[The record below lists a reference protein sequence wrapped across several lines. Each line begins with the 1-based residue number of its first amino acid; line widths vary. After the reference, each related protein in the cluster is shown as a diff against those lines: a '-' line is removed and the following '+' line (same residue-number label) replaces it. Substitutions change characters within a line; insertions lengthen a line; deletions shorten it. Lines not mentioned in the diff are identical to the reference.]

1 VKVVD
6 MPDYQYTGRDSSGS
20 QVTGKLVAA
29 NQAAAMSQLQVQ
41 KIIITGLSESAIE
54 KKSIDISFTAK
65 RKITLDDQV
74 LLTRQLYAL
83 TKAGIPI
90 IRALNGLS
98 ESSDNARLSEVLNA
112 IADSL
117 VSGSELATAFRQFP
131 KIFSPIFVS
140 MIHVGENT
148 GRLDL
153 AFQKLTAHLEL
164 ERETK
169 KRIKSATRYPLFVV
183 SAITLAMTVINV
195 MVIPNF
201 ASVFAKMGADPPV
214 ATQILMATSSFTINY
229 WWLILLVTFGG
240 GFAWLR
246 FIKTPDGLLWWD
258 GKKLRLPLFGS
269 LFKRIALSR
278 FSRSFAMMLASGVPI
293 LKALS
298 IVSESVGN
306 KSIGVAIE
314 DMYHGV
320 ERGERLTSTAAATGL
335 FTPLVLQMMSVG
347 EETGS
352 VDTLLDD
359 VADFYEEE
367 IDYELKQLA
376 DSIEP
381 ILLVFL
387 GVLILILALGVFLPI
402 WDLSGAMGVK

>member
-1 VKVVD
+1 
-6 MPDYQYTGRDSSGS
+6 MPTFEYVGRSSDGQ
-20 QVTGKLVAA
+20 QVNGQVEAA
-29 NQAAAMSQLQVQ
+29 NHSAAMSELQLK
-41 KIIITGLSESAIE
+41 KIVLTSLAEKTLESKGIE
-54 KKSIDISFTAK
+54 FSFAFKK
-65 RKITLDDQV
+65 KITLDDQV

-90 IRALNGLS
+90 IRALNGLA
-98 ESSDNARLSEVLNA
+98 ESSDNVRLAEVLNT
-112 IADSL
+112 IADYL

-153 AFQKLTAHLEL
+153 ALKKLTAHLEL

-169 KRIKSATRYPLFVV
+169 KRIKSAVRYPLFVI
-183 SAITLAMTVINV
+183 SAMVLAMVVINI

-201 ASVFAKMGADPPV
+201 ASVFAKLGSDLPL
-214 ATQILMATSSFTINY
+214 ATRILITTSDFTINY
-229 WWLILLVTFGG
+229 WWMILLFIFGSSY
-240 GFAWLR
+240 AWYHYINTEEGR
-246 FIKTPDGLLWWD
+246 LWWD
-258 GKKLRLPLFGS
+258 GKIIKLPLFGS

-278 FSRSFAMMLASGVPI
+278 FSRSFSMMLSSGVPI
-293 LKALS
+293 LRALS

-306 KSIGVAIE
+306 KAIGAAIN
-314 DMYHGV
+314 DMYRGV
-320 ERGERLTSTAAATGL
+320 ERGERLTSTASVTGL

-352 VDTLLDD
+352 IDTLLND

-387 GVLILILALGVFLPI
+387 GGLVLVLALGVFLPI
-402 WDLSGAMGVK
+402 WDLSGAMGGR

>member
-1 VKVVD
+1 
-6 MPDYQYTGRDSSGS
+6 MPDFKYTGRDNEGQKISGQLEAS
-20 QVTGKLVAA
+20 T
-29 NQAAAMSQLQVQ
+29 QAIAMNQLQLK
-41 KIIITGLSESAIE
+41 KIIITSLVEETLES
-54 KKSIDISFTAK
+54 KSVNFSFSLK

-90 IRALNGLS
+90 IRALNGLA
-98 ESSDNARLSEVLNA
+98 ESSDNAPLSEVLNS
-112 IADSL
+112 IATSL

-131 KIFSPIFVS
+131 KIFSPIFIS

-169 KRIKSATRYPLFVV
+169 KRIKSATRYPLFVMT
-183 SAITLAMTVINV
+183 AILFAMTIINV
-195 MVIPNF
+195 MVIPSF
-201 ASVFAKMGADPPV
+201 ASVFAKLGADLPI
-214 ATQILMATSSFTINY
+214 ATQILMASSKFTINY
-229 WWLILLVTFGG
+229 WWLILMVTTGG
-240 GFAWLR
+240 VYAWLN
-246 FIKTPDGLLWWD
+246 FTKTPGGLLWWD
-258 GKKLRLPLFGS
+258 TKKLRLPLFGS

-278 FSRSFAMMLASGVPI
+278 FARSFSMMLSSGVPI
-293 LKALS
+293 LRALS
-298 IVSESVGN
+298 IVAESVGN

-314 DMYHGV
+314 DMSRGV
-320 ERGERLTSTAAATGL
+320 ERGERLTSTASATGL

-352 VDTLLDD
+352 IDTLLDD

-387 GVLILILALGVFLPI
+387 GGLVLVLALGVFLPI
-402 WDLSGAMGVK
+402 WDLSGAMGAK

>member
-1 VKVVD
+1 
-6 MPDYQYTGRDSSGS
+6 MPDFKYTGRDNEGQKISGQLEAS
-20 QVTGKLVAA
+20 T
-29 NQAAAMSQLQVQ
+29 QAIAMNQLQLR
-41 KIIITGLSESAIE
+41 KIIITSLVEETAES
-54 KKSIDISFTAK
+54 KGVNVSFTRK

-90 IRALNGLS
+90 IRALNGLA
-98 ESSDNARLSEVLNA
+98 ESSDHTPLSEVLNS
-112 IADSL
+112 IATSL

-131 KIFSPIFVS
+131 KIFSPIFIS

-169 KRIKSATRYPLFVV
+169 KRIKSATRYPSFVMTAILF
-183 SAITLAMTVINV
+183 AMIIINV

-201 ASVFAKMGADPPV
+201 ASVFAKLGADLPI
-214 ATQILMATSSFTINY
+214 ATQILIASSEFTINY
-229 WWLILLVTFGG
+229 WWLILMVTIVGIY
-240 GFAWLR
+240 AWLH
-246 FIKTPDGLLWWD
+246 FIKTPEGLLWWD
-258 GKKLRLPLFGS
+258 TTKLRLPLFGS

-278 FSRSFAMMLASGVPI
+278 FSRSFSMMLSAGVPI

-298 IVSESVGN
+298 IVAESVGN

-314 DMYHGV
+314 DMYRGV
-320 ERGERLTSTAAATGL
+320 ERGERLTSTASATGL

-352 VDTLLDD
+352 IDTLLDD

-381 ILLVFL
+381 ILLAFL
-387 GVLILILALGVFLPI
+387 GGLVLILALGVFLPI
-402 WDLSGAMGVK
+402 WDLSGAMGAK

>member
-1 VKVVD
+1 MLD
-6 MPDYQYTGRDSSGS
+6 FQYSGRDTQGTLVEGNLQATS
-20 QVTGKLVAA
+20 QEAAIGQLQSKKITIVRLVAEE
-29 NQAAAMSQLQVQ
+29 QR
-41 KIIITGLSESAIE
+41 IE
-54 KKSIDISFTAK
+54 KKPIHIGFK
-65 RKITLDDQV
+65 KKITLDDQV

-90 IRALNGLS
+90 IRALTGLADSTDNNHLS
-98 ESSDNARLSEVLNA
+98 EILNA
-112 IADSL
+112 ISESL

-131 KIFSPIFVS
+131 KIFSPIFIS

-148 GRLDL
+148 GRLDIAL
-153 AFQKLTAHLEL
+153 QKLTEHLEL

-169 KRIKSATRYPLFVV
+169 KRIKSATRYPLFVI
-183 SAITLAMTVINV
+183 SAMVLAMGIINI

-201 ASVFAKMGADPPV
+201 ASVFAKLGADLPL
-214 ATQILMATSSFTINY
+214 ATRILMTTSDFTINY
-229 WWLILLVTFGG
+229 WWLILFIVFGG
-240 GFAWLR
+240 FFSLR
-246 FIKTPDGLLWWD
+246 YYINTVEGRLWWD
-258 GKKLRLPLFGS
+258 GKILRLPLFGS

-278 FSRSFAMMLASGVPI
+278 FSRSFAMMLSSGVPI

-306 KSIGVAIE
+306 KAIGVGIN
-314 DMYHGV
+314 DMYRGI
-320 ERGERLTSTAAATGL
+320 ERGERLTSTASATGM

-352 VDTLLDD
+352 VDTLLND

-387 GVLILILALGVFLPI
+387 GGLVLVLALGVFLPI
-402 WDLSGAMGVK
+402 WDLSGAMGGR

>member
-1 VKVVD
+1 
-6 MPDYQYTGRDSSGS
+6 MPNFEYIGRDSAGQ
-20 QVTGKLVAA
+20 QVNGQLEAT
-29 NQAAAMSQLQVQ
+29 NQAAAMSQLQL
-41 KIIITGLSESAIE
+41 KRITLTSLAE
-54 KKSIDISFTAK
+54 KKLEPKSIGFSFTRK

-90 IRALNGLS
+90 IRALNGLA
-98 ESSDNARLSEVLNA
+98 ESSDNVRLSAVLNS
-112 IADSL
+112 IATSL
-117 VSGSELATAFRQFP
+117 ISGSELATAFRQFP
-131 KIFSPIFVS
+131 KIFSPIFIS

-169 KRIKSATRYPLFVV
+169 KRIKSATRYPIFVML
-183 SAITLAMTVINV
+183 AITMAMTVINV
-195 MVIPNF
+195 MVIPSF
-201 ASVFAKMGADPPV
+201 ASVFAKLGADLPI
-214 ATQILMATSSFTINY
+214 ATRILMASSEFTINY
-229 WWLILLVTFGG
+229 WWLILLVLGG
-240 GFAWLR
+240 GAFAWIR
-246 FIKTPDGLLWWD
+246 FVKTPEGLLWWD
-258 GKKLRLPLFGS
+258 TQKLRLPLFGS

-278 FSRSFAMMLASGVPI
+278 FSRSFAMMLTSGVPI

-298 IVSESVGN
+298 IVAESVGN
-306 KSIGVAIE
+306 RSIGLAIE
-314 DMYHGV
+314 EMYRGV

-335 FTPLVLQMMSVG
+335 FTPLVLQMMAVG

-352 VDTLLDD
+352 VDTLLND

-387 GVLILILALGVFLPI
+387 GILVLVLALGVFLPI

>member
-1 VKVVD
+1 MSDFK
-6 MPDYQYTGRDSSGS
+6 YTGRDSAGQQVSG
-20 QVTGKLVAA
+20 QLEAA
-29 NQAAAMSQLQVQ
+29 SRGAAMSQLQQQ
-41 KIIITGLSESAIE
+41 KIILTSLAEETLEA
-54 KKSIDISFTAK
+54 KSIEFSFTPK
-65 RKITLDDQV
+65 KKITLDDQV

-83 TKAGIPI
+83 AKAGIPI
-90 IRALNGLS
+90 IRALNGLA
-98 ESSDNARLSEVLNA
+98 ESSDNERLSEVLNA
-112 IADSL
+112 VALSL

-131 KIFSPIFVS
+131 KIFSPIFIS

-148 GRLDL
+148 GHLDL

-183 SAITLAMTVINV
+183 SAIMLAMTVINV
-195 MVIPNF
+195 MVIPSF
-201 ASVFAKMGADPPV
+201 ASVFAKLGADLPI
-214 ATQILMATSSFTINY
+214 ATKILMFTSEMTINY
-229 WWLILLVTFGG
+229 WWLILLVTIGG
-240 GFAWLR
+240 GYAWLR
-246 FIKTPDGLLWWD
+246 FIKTPVGLLWWD
-258 GKKLRLPLFGS
+258 TKKLRLPLFGS

-278 FSRSFAMMLASGVPI
+278 FARSFSMMLSSGVPI

-298 IVSESVGN
+298 IVAESVGN

-314 DMYHGV
+314 DMSRGV

-335 FTPLVLQMMSVG
+335 FTPLVLQMLSVG

-387 GVLILILALGVFLPI
+387 GGLVLVLALGVFLPI
-402 WDLSGAMGVK
+402 WDLGGAMSGK

>member
-1 VKVVD
+1 
-6 MPDYQYTGRDSSGS
+6 MPDFKYVGRDSAG
-20 QVTGKLVAA
+20 QQITGELEAVS
-29 NQAAAMSQLQVQ
+29 QAAAMSQLQLK
-41 KIIITGLSESAIE
+41 KIIITSLAEQVLESKGI
-54 KKSIDISFTAK
+54 KFSFRPK

-90 IRALNGLS
+90 IRALNGLA
-98 ESSDNARLSEVLNA
+98 ESSENRRLAEVLNA
-112 IADSL
+112 IATSL
-117 VSGSELATAFRQFP
+117 ISGSELATAFRQFP
-131 KIFSPIFVS
+131 KIFSPIFIS

-153 AFQKLTAHLEL
+153 AFKKLTAHLEL

-169 KRIKSATRYPLFVV
+169 KRIKSATRYPIFVV
-183 SAITLAMTVINV
+183 SAILLAMTVINV
-195 MVIPNF
+195 MVIPSF
-201 ASVFAKMGADPPV
+201 SSVFEKLGADLPI
-214 ATQILMATSSFTINY
+214 ATRMLIASSEFTINY
-229 WWLILLVTFGG
+229 WWLILLVVVGG
-240 GFAWLR
+240 TFAWLK
-246 FIKTPDGLLWWD
+246 FVKTPEGHLWWD
-258 GKKLRLPLFGS
+258 TKKLRLPLFGS

-306 KSIGVAIE
+306 KSIGVAVE
-314 DMYHGV
+314 DMSRGI

-387 GVLILILALGVFLPI
+387 GCLVLVLALGVFLPI
-402 WDLSGAMGVK
+402 WDLSGAMGGK

>member
-1 VKVVD
+1 
-6 MPDYQYTGRDSSGS
+6 MPDFEYTGRDSAGQQISGQLEAS
-20 QVTGKLVAA
+20 S
-29 NQAAAMSQLQVQ
+29 QAAAMSQLQLK
-41 KIIITGLSESAIE
+41 KIILTSLAEKTLESKGVE
-54 KKSIDISFTAK
+54 FSFTIK
-65 RKITLDDQV
+65 RKIALDDQV

-90 IRALNGLS
+90 IRALNGLA

-112 IADSL
+112 IATSL
-117 VSGSELATAFRQFP
+117 ISGTELATAFRQFP
-131 KIFSPIFVS
+131 KIFSPIFIS

-169 KRIKSATRYPLFVV
+169 KRIKSATRYPIFVIL
-183 SAITLAMTVINV
+183 AITMAMTVINV
-195 MVIPNF
+195 MVIPSF
-201 ASVFAKMGADPPV
+201 ASVFAKLGADLPI
-214 ATQILMATSSFTINY
+214 ATRILMASSEFTINY
-229 WWLILLVTFGG
+229 WWLILLVLGG
-240 GFAWLR
+240 GSFAWVR
-246 FIKTPDGLLWWD
+246 FVKTPEGLLWWD
-258 GKKLRLPLFGS
+258 TKKLRLPLFGS

-278 FSRSFAMMLASGVPI
+278 FSRSFAMMLTSGVPI

-298 IVSESVGN
+298 IVAESVGN
-306 KSIGVAIE
+306 RSIGLAIE
-314 DMYHGV
+314 EMYRGV

-335 FTPLVLQMMSVG
+335 FTPLVLQMMAVG

-352 VDTLLDD
+352 VDTLLND

-387 GVLILILALGVFLPI
+387 GILVLVLALGVFLPI

>member
-1 VKVVD
+1 MEAS
-6 MPDYQYTGRDSSGS
+6 MPDFEYTGRDSAGQQISGQLEAS
-20 QVTGKLVAA
+20 S
-29 NQAAAMSQLQVQ
+29 QAAAMSQLQLK
-41 KIIITGLSESAIE
+41 KIILTSLAEKTLESKGVE
-54 KKSIDISFTAK
+54 FSFTIK
-65 RKITLDDQV
+65 RKIALDDQV

-90 IRALNGLS
+90 IRALNGLA

-112 IADSL
+112 IATSL
-117 VSGSELATAFRQFP
+117 ISGTELATAFRQFP
-131 KIFSPIFVS
+131 KIFSPIFIS

-169 KRIKSATRYPLFVV
+169 KRIKSATRYPIFVIL
-183 SAITLAMTVINV
+183 AITMAMTVINV
-195 MVIPNF
+195 MVIPSF
-201 ASVFAKMGADPPV
+201 ASVFAKLGADLPI
-214 ATQILMATSSFTINY
+214 ATRILMASSEFTINY
-229 WWLILLVTFGG
+229 WWLILLVLGG
-240 GFAWLR
+240 GSFAWVR
-246 FIKTPDGLLWWD
+246 FVKTPEGLLWWD
-258 GKKLRLPLFGS
+258 TKKLRLPLFGS

-278 FSRSFAMMLASGVPI
+278 FSRSFAMMLTSGVPI

-298 IVSESVGN
+298 IVAESVGN
-306 KSIGVAIE
+306 RSIGLAIE
-314 DMYHGV
+314 EMYRGV

-335 FTPLVLQMMSVG
+335 FTPLVLQMMAVG

-352 VDTLLDD
+352 VDTLLND

-387 GVLILILALGVFLPI
+387 GILVLVLALGVFLPI
-402 WDLSGAMGVK
+402 WDLSGAMGGK

>member
-1 VKVVD
+1 
-6 MPDYQYTGRDSSGS
+6 MPDFKYVGRDSTGQQISGELEAVS
-20 QVTGKLVAA
+20 
-29 NQAAAMSQLQVQ
+29 QAAAMSQLQLK
-41 KIIITGLSESAIE
+41 KIIITSLAEQVLESKGIE
-54 KKSIDISFTAK
+54 FSFRPK

-90 IRALNGLS
+90 IRALNGLA
-98 ESSDNARLSEVLNA
+98 ESSENRRLAEVLNA
-112 IADSL
+112 IATSL
-117 VSGSELATAFRQFP
+117 ISGSELATAFRQFP
-131 KIFSPIFVS
+131 KIFSPIFIS

-153 AFQKLTAHLEL
+153 AFKKLTAHLEL

-169 KRIKSATRYPLFVV
+169 KRIKSATRYPIFVV
-183 SAITLAMTVINV
+183 SAILLAMTVINV
-195 MVIPNF
+195 MVIPSF
-201 ASVFAKMGADPPV
+201 SSVFAKLGADLPI
-214 ATQILMATSSFTINY
+214 ATRMLIASSEFTINY
-229 WWLILLVTFGG
+229 WWLILLVVVGG
-240 GFAWLR
+240 TFAWLK
-246 FIKTPDGLLWWD
+246 FVKTPEGHLWWD
-258 GKKLRLPLFGS
+258 TKKLRLPLFGS

-278 FSRSFAMMLASGVPI
+278 FSRSFSMMLASGVPI

-306 KSIGVAIE
+306 KSIGVAVE
-314 DMYHGV
+314 DMSRGI

-387 GVLILILALGVFLPI
+387 GCLVLVLALGVFLPI
-402 WDLSGAMGVK
+402 WDLSGAMGGK

>member
-1 VKVVD
+1 
-6 MPDYQYTGRDSSGS
+6 MPDFKYTGRDSAGQLVSG
-20 QVTGKLVAA
+20 QLEAA
-29 NQAAAMSQLQVQ
+29 NQAAAMSQLQLK
-41 KIIITGLSESAIE
+41 KIILTSLAEAASET
-54 KKSIDISFTAK
+54 KSIEFSFALK
-65 RKITLDDQV
+65 KKITLDDQV

-90 IRALNGLS
+90 IRALNGLA
-98 ESSDNARLSEVLNA
+98 ESSDNSRLAEVLNA
-112 IADSL
+112 IANSL
-117 VSGSELATAFRQFP
+117 ISGSELATAFRQFP

-169 KRIKSATRYPLFVV
+169 KRIKSATRYPLFVIL
-183 SAITLAMTVINV
+183 AISMAMTVINV
-195 MVIPNF
+195 MVIPSF
-201 ASVFAKMGADPPV
+201 SSVFAKLGADLPI
-214 ATQILMATSSFTINY
+214 ATRMLIASSEFTINY
-229 WWLILLVTFGG
+229 WWLILLVLVGG
-240 GFAWLR
+240 TLAWLK
-246 FIKTPDGLLWWD
+246 FVKTPKGLLWWD
-258 GKKLRLPLFGS
+258 SKKLRLPLFGS

-278 FSRSFAMMLASGVPI
+278 FARTFSMMLSSGVPI
-293 LKALS
+293 LKGLS
-298 IVSESVGN
+298 IVAESVGN
-306 KSIGVAIE
+306 KSIGLAIE
-314 DMYHGV
+314 DMYRGV

-387 GVLILILALGVFLPI
+387 GILVLVLALGVFLPI
-402 WDLSGAMGVK
+402 WDLSGAMGGK

>member
-1 VKVVD
+1 
-6 MPDYQYTGRDSSGS
+6 
-20 QVTGKLVAA
+20 LA
-29 NQAAAMSQLQVQ
+29 
-41 KIIITGLSESAIE
+41 
-54 KKSIDISFTAK
+54 
-65 RKITLDDQV
+65 
-74 LLTRQLYAL
+74 
-83 TKAGIPI
+83 
-90 IRALNGLS
+90 
-98 ESSDNARLSEVLNA
+98 EVLNA

-140 MIHVGENT
+140 MIHVGGNT

-169 KRIKSATRYPLFVV
+169 KRIKSATRYPMFVMTAMFL
-183 SAITLAMTVINV
+183 AITVINIL
-195 MVIPNF
+195 VIPSF
-201 ASVFAKMGADPPV
+201 SSVFEKLGADLPITTRILV
-214 ATQILMATSSFTINY
+214 ASSEFTINY
-229 WWLILLVTFGG
+229 WWLMLIVVIVVVFS
-240 GFAWLR
+240 WR
-246 FIKTPDGLLWWD
+246 HYVKTPEGLLWWD
-258 GKKLRLPLFGS
+258 TKKLNMPLFGS

-278 FSRSFAMMLASGVPI
+278 FSRSFAMMLSTGVPI
-293 LKALS
+293 LKGLS
-298 IVSESVGN
+298 IVAESVGN
-306 KSIGVAIE
+306 KSIGAAIE
-314 DMYHGV
+314 DMYRGV

-352 VDTLLDD
+352 IDTLLDD

-387 GVLILILALGVFLPI
+387 GVLVLILALGVFLPI
-402 WDLSGAMGVK
+402 WELSGAMGVK

>member
-1 VKVVD
+1 
-6 MPDYQYTGRDSSGS
+6 MPDFKYTGRDNEGQKISGQLEAS
-20 QVTGKLVAA
+20 TQVI
-29 NQAAAMSQLQVQ
+29 AMNQLQLR
-41 KIIITGLSESAIE
+41 KIIITSLVEETLESKGINF
-54 KKSIDISFTAK
+54 SFTL
-65 RKITLDDQV
+65 KIKILLDDQV

-90 IRALNGLS
+90 IRALNGLA
-98 ESSDNARLSEVLNA
+98 ESSDNPRLSEVLNS
-112 IADSL
+112 IATSL
-117 VSGSELATAFRQFP
+117 VSGSELSIAFRQFP
-131 KIFSPIFVS
+131 KIFSPIFIS

-169 KRIKSATRYPLFVV
+169 KRIKSATRYPLFVTT
-183 SAITLAMTVINV
+183 AILFAMTIINV
-195 MVIPNF
+195 MVIPSF
-201 ASVFAKMGADPPV
+201 ASVFAKLGADLPI
-214 ATQILMATSSFTINY
+214 ATQILIASSEFTLNY
-229 WWLILLVTFGG
+229 WWLILMVTIGG
-240 GFAWLR
+240 IYVWLR
-246 FIKTPDGLLWWD
+246 FIKTPEGLLWWD
-258 GKKLRLPLFGS
+258 TQKLRLPLFGS
-269 LFKRIALSR
+269 LFKRIALAR
-278 FSRSFAMMLASGVPI
+278 FSRSFSMMLTSGVPI

-298 IVSESVGN
+298 IIVESVGN

-314 DMYHGV
+314 EMYRGV
-320 ERGERLTSTAAATGL
+320 ERGERLTSTASATGL

-352 VDTLLDD
+352 IDTLLDN

-376 DSIEP
+376 DSMEP

-387 GVLILILALGVFLPI
+387 GGVVLVLALGVFLPI
-402 WDLSGAMGVK
+402 WDLSGAMGAK

>member
-1 VKVVD
+1 
-6 MPDYQYTGRDSSGS
+6 MPEFQYSGRDINGLSVNG
-20 QVTGKLVAA
+20 TLTAA
-29 NQAAAMSQLQVQ
+29 NQAAAMNQLKTQE
-41 KIIITGLSESAIE
+41 IIVTRFSEAE
-54 KKSIDISFTAK
+54 VEVKSNEINFSRPK
-65 RKITLDDQV
+65 KITLDDQV

-90 IRALNGLS
+90 IRALNGLA
-98 ESSDNARLSEVLNA
+98 ESTDNSRLAEVLNA

-117 VSGSELATAFRQFP
+117 ISGSELATAFRQFP
-131 KIFSPIFVS
+131 KIFSSIFVS

-183 SAITLAMTVINV
+183 SAIVMAMTVINV
-195 MVIPNF
+195 FVIPNF
-201 ASVFAKMGADPPV
+201 ASVFAKMGADLPV
-214 ATQILMATSSFTINY
+214 ATQILMASSEFTINY
-229 WWLILLVTFGG
+229 WWLILLVIGG
-240 GFAWLR
+240 SVIGWVR
-246 FIKTPDGLLWWD
+246 FVKTPEGLLWWD
-258 GKKLRLPLFGS
+258 TKKLKLPLLGS

-278 FSRSFAMMLASGVPI
+278 FARSFAMMLSSGVPI
-293 LKALS
+293 LKGLS
-298 IVSESVGN
+298 IVAESVGN

-314 DMYHGV
+314 DMYRGV

-352 VDTLLDD
+352 VDSLLDD

-387 GVLILILALGVFLPI
+387 GVLILVLALGVFLPI

>member
-1 VKVVD
+1 
-6 MPDYQYTGRDSSGS
+6 MPDFQYSGRNESG
-20 QVTGKLVAA
+20 QLVDGKLTAA
-29 NQAAAMSQLQVQ
+29 NQAAAMSQLQGQ
-41 KIIITGLSESAIE
+41 KIVITRFSEAE
-54 KKSIDISFTAK
+54 EEVKSIEFNFSRPK
-65 RKITLDDQV
+65 KITLDDQV
-74 LLTRQLYAL
+74 LLTRQLFAL

-90 IRALNGLS
+90 IRALNGLA
-98 ESSDNARLSEVLNA
+98 ESTDNSRLAEVLNS

-117 VSGSELATAFRQFP
+117 ISGSELATAFRQFP

-169 KRIKSATRYPLFVV
+169 KRIKSATRYPLFVI
-183 SAITLAMTVINV
+183 SAIVMAMTVINV

-201 ASVFAKMGADPPV
+201 ASVFAKMGADLPV
-214 ATQILMATSSFTINY
+214 ATQILIASSDFTVNY
-229 WWLILLVTFGG
+229 WWLILLIVGG
-240 GFAWLR
+240 SGFAWYK
-246 FIKTPDGLLWWD
+246 FIKTPEGLLWWD
-258 GKKLRLPLFGS
+258 TKKLRLPLFGS

-278 FSRSFAMMLASGVPI
+278 FSRSFAMMLSSGVPI
-293 LKALS
+293 LKGLS
-298 IVSESVGN
+298 IVAESVGN
-306 KSIGVAIE
+306 KSIGLAIE
-314 DMYHGV
+314 DMYRGV

-352 VDTLLDD
+352 VDALLDD

-387 GVLILILALGVFLPI
+387 GVLILVLALGVFLPI
-402 WDLSGAMGVK
+402 WDLSGAMGGK

>member
-1 VKVVD
+1 
-6 MPDYQYTGRDSSGS
+6 MAIFHYSGRDARGS
-20 QVTGKLVAA
+20 LVEGDISAA
-29 NQAAAMSQLQVQ
+29 NHGAAVTQLQVE
-41 KIIITGLSESAIE
+41 KIVITRLESAAIE
-54 KKSIDISFTAK
+54 TSKKNISIGFKKKVTI
-65 RKITLDDQV
+65 DDQV

-90 IRALNGLS
+90 TRAVNGLA
-98 ESSDNARLSEVLNA
+98 ESTDNSRLAEILNA

-117 VSGSELATAFRQFP
+117 IAGSELAAAFRQFP
-131 KIFSPIFVS
+131 KTFSPIFVS

-169 KRIKSATRYPLFVV
+169 KRIKSATRYPIFVM
-183 SAITLAMTVINV
+183 SAIMLAMTVINV
-195 MVIPNF
+195 MVIPSF
-201 ASVFAKMGADPPV
+201 ASVFAKLGADLPI
-214 ATQILMATSSFTINY
+214 ATRILMASSEFTINY
-229 WWLILLVTFGG
+229 WWLILLTFAIGG
-240 GFAWLR
+240 YSWFR
-246 FIKTPDGLLWWD
+246 FIQTPDGLLWWD

-278 FSRSFAMMLASGVPI
+278 FSRSFAMMLSSGVPI
-293 LKALS
+293 LKGLS
-298 IVSESVGN
+298 IVAESVGN
-306 KSIGVAIE
+306 KSIGAAIGE
-314 DMYHGV
+314 MYRGV

-352 VDTLLDD
+352 IDDLLND

-387 GVLILILALGVFLPI
+387 GCLVLILALGVFLPI
-402 WDLSGAMGVK
+402 WDLSGAMGGR

>member
-1 VKVVD
+1 
-6 MPDYQYTGRDSSGS
+6 MPDFQYSGRDKSGH
-20 QVTGKLVAA
+20 LVDGQLTAA
-29 NQAAAMSQLQVQ
+29 NQAAAMSQLQ
-41 KIIITGLSESAIE
+41 GLDIVVTRFSEAE
-54 KKSIDISFTAK
+54 AEAKSIEFNFSRPK
-65 RKITLDDQV
+65 KITLDDQV

-90 IRALNGLS
+90 IRALNGLA
-98 ESSDNARLSEVLNA
+98 ESTDNTRLAEVLNA

-117 VSGSELATAFRQFP
+117 IAGAELATAFRQFP

-169 KRIKSATRYPLFVV
+169 KRIKSATRYPLFVI
-183 SAITLAMTVINV
+183 SAIVMAMTVINV

-201 ASVFAKMGADPPV
+201 ASVFAKMGADLPL
-214 ATQILMATSSFTINY
+214 ATQFLIASSNFTVNY
-229 WWLILLVTFGG
+229 WWLILLVLGG
-240 GFAWLR
+240 SGFAWFR
-246 FIKTPDGLLWWD
+246 YIKTPDGLLWWD
-258 GKKLRLPLFGS
+258 SKKLKLPLFGS

-278 FSRSFAMMLASGVPI
+278 FSRSFAMMLSSGVPI
-293 LKALS
+293 LKGLS
-298 IVSESVGN
+298 IVAESVGN
-306 KSIGVAIE
+306 KSIGLAIE
-314 DMYHGV
+314 DMYRGV

-387 GVLILILALGVFLPI
+387 GILILVLALGVFLPI
-402 WDLSGAMGVK
+402 WDLSGAMGGK

>member
-1 VKVVD
+1 MSDFK
-6 MPDYQYTGRDSSGS
+6 YTGRDSTGQQVSGELEAVS
-20 QVTGKLVAA
+20 RGAA
-29 NQAAAMSQLQVQ
+29 ISQLQLK
-41 KIIITGLSESAIE
+41 KIILTSLIE
-54 KKSIDISFTAK
+54 ETLEPKSIEFSFTPK
-65 RKITLDDQV
+65 KKITLDDQV

-83 TKAGIPI
+83 AKAGIPI
-90 IRALNGLS
+90 IRALNGLA
-98 ESSDNARLSEVLNA
+98 ESSDNEQLSEVLNA
-112 IADSL
+112 VAVSL

-131 KIFSPIFVS
+131 KIFSPIFIS

-183 SAITLAMTVINV
+183 SAIMLAMTVINI
-195 MVIPNF
+195 MVIPSF
-201 ASVFAKMGADPPV
+201 ASVFAKLGADLPF
-214 ATQILMATSSFTINY
+214 ATRILMFTSEMTINY
-229 WWLILLVTFGG
+229 WWLILLVTIGG
-240 GFAWLR
+240 GYAWLR
-246 FIKTPDGLLWWD
+246 FIKTPVGLLWWD
-258 GKKLRLPLFGS
+258 TKKLRLPLFGS

-278 FSRSFAMMLASGVPI
+278 FARSFSMMLSSGVPI

-298 IVSESVGN
+298 IVAESVGN

-314 DMYHGV
+314 DMSRGV

-387 GVLILILALGVFLPI
+387 GGLVLVLALGVFLPI
-402 WDLSGAMGVK
+402 WDLGGAASGK

>member
-1 VKVVD
+1 
-6 MPDYQYTGRDSSGS
+6 MPDYQYSGRDPSGQ
-20 QVTGKLVAA
+20 QVAGKLAA
-29 NQAAAMSQLQVQ
+29 LNQAAAMSQLQT
-41 KIIITGLSESAIE
+41 KNIIITALTEASAE
-54 KKSIDISFTAK
+54 KKGIEFSVK
-65 RKITLDDQV
+65 KKITLDDQV

-90 IRALNGLS
+90 IRALNGLA
-98 ESSDNARLSEVLNA
+98 ESTDNSRLFEVLNA

-117 VSGSELATAFRQFP
+117 TTGSELATAFRQFP

-140 MIHVGENT
+140 MIHIGENT

-153 AFQKLTAHLEL
+153 AFQKLIVHLEL

-169 KRIKSATRYPLFVV
+169 KRIKSATRYPLFVI
-183 SAITLAMTVINV
+183 SAIAMAMTVINI

-201 ASVFAKMGADPPV
+201 ASVFAKMGADLPI
-214 ATQILMATSSFTINY
+214 ATQILMASSEFTLNY
-229 WWLILLVTFGG
+229 WWLILLFLGG
-240 GFAWLR
+240 GGGAWFQ
-246 FIKTPDGLLWWD
+246 FIKTPKGLLWWD
-258 GKKLRLPLFGS
+258 TQKLCLPLFGS

-278 FSRSFAMMLASGVPI
+278 FSRSFSMMLSSGVPI
-293 LKALS
+293 LKGLS
-298 IVSESVGN
+298 IVAESVGN
-306 KSIGVAIE
+306 KSIGLAIE
-314 DMYHGV
+314 DMYRGI
-320 ERGERLTSTAAATGL
+320 ERGERLTSTASATGL

-352 VDTLLDD
+352 VDTLLND

-387 GVLILILALGVFLPI
+387 GGLILVLALGVFLPI

>member
-1 VKVVD
+1 
-6 MPDYQYTGRDSSGS
+6 MPDYQYSGRDSGGQQVSG
-20 QVTGKLVAA
+20 QLVAVS
-29 NQAAAMSQLQVQ
+29 QAAAMSQLQAK
-41 KIIITGLSESAIE
+41 KIIITGLKETIAKPKSVEFSFSI
-54 KKSIDISFTAK
+54 KK
-65 RKITLDDQV
+65 KITLDDQV

-90 IRALNGLS
+90 IRALNGLA
-98 ESSDNARLSEVLNA
+98 ESTDNDRLAEVLNA
-112 IADSL
+112 VADSL
-117 VSGSELATAFRQFP
+117 TSGSELATAFRQFP
-131 KIFSPIFVS
+131 KIFSPIFIS

-169 KRIKSATRYPLFVV
+169 KRIKSATRYPMFVV
-183 SAITLAMTVINV
+183 SAIMMAMTVINV

-201 ASVFAKMGADPPV
+201 ASVFAKLGADLPF
-214 ATQILMATSSFTINY
+214 ATQILIASSEFTINY
-229 WWLILLVTFGG
+229 WWLILLVTVGG
-240 GFAWLR
+240 GYSWLR
-246 FIKTPDGLLWWD
+246 YIKTPDGLLWWD
-258 GKKLRLPLFGS
+258 TKKLRLPLFGS

-278 FSRSFAMMLASGVPI
+278 FSRSFAMMLSSGVPI

-298 IVSESVGN
+298 IVAESVGN

-314 DMYHGV
+314 DMSRGI

-387 GVLILILALGVFLPI
+387 GILVLILALGVFLPI
-402 WDLSGAMGVK
+402 WDLSGAMGAK

>member
-1 VKVVD
+1 
-6 MPDYQYTGRDSSGS
+6 MPEFQYSGRDINGLSVNG
-20 QVTGKLVAA
+20 TLTAA
-29 NQAAAMSQLQVQ
+29 NQAAAMNQLKTQE
-41 KIIITGLSESAIE
+41 IIVTRFSEAE
-54 KKSIDISFTAK
+54 VEVKSNEINFSRPK
-65 RKITLDDQV
+65 KITLDDQV

-90 IRALNGLS
+90 IRALNGLA
-98 ESSDNARLSEVLNA
+98 ESTDNSRLAEVLNA

-117 VSGSELATAFRQFP
+117 ISGSELATAFRQFP
-131 KIFSPIFVS
+131 KIFSSIFVS

-183 SAITLAMTVINV
+183 SAIVMAMTVINV
-195 MVIPNF
+195 FVIPNF
-201 ASVFAKMGADPPV
+201 ASVFAKMGADLPV
-214 ATQILMATSSFTINY
+214 ATQILMASSEFTINY
-229 WWLILLVTFGG
+229 WWLILLVIGG
-240 GFAWLR
+240 SVIGWFR
-246 FIKTPDGLLWWD
+246 FVKTPEGLLWWD
-258 GKKLRLPLFGS
+258 TKKLKLPLLGS

-278 FSRSFAMMLASGVPI
+278 FARSFAMMLSSGVPI
-293 LKALS
+293 LKGLS
-298 IVSESVGN
+298 IVAESVGN

-314 DMYHGV
+314 DMYRGV

-352 VDTLLDD
+352 VDSLLDD

-387 GVLILILALGVFLPI
+387 GVLILVLALGVFLPI

>member
-1 VKVVD
+1 
-6 MPDYQYTGRDSSGS
+6 
-20 QVTGKLVAA
+20 
-29 NQAAAMSQLQVQ
+29 
-41 KIIITGLSESAIE
+41 
-54 KKSIDISFTAK
+54 
-65 RKITLDDQV
+65 
-74 LLTRQLYAL
+74 
-83 TKAGIPI
+83 
-90 IRALNGLS
+90 
-98 ESSDNARLSEVLNA
+98 
-112 IADSL
+112 
-117 VSGSELATAFRQFP
+117 
-131 KIFSPIFVS
+131 
-140 MIHVGENT
+140 
-148 GRLDL
+148 
-153 AFQKLTAHLEL
+153 LEL

-183 SAITLAMTVINV
+183 SAIVMAMTVINI

-201 ASVFAKMGADPPV
+201 ASVFAKMGADLPV
-214 ATQILMATSSFTINY
+214 ATQILIASSEFTLNY
-229 WWLILLVTFGG
+229 WWLILLVVFGS
-240 GFAWLR
+240 GFSW
-246 FIKTPDGLLWWD
+246 FKYIKTPEGLLWWD
-258 GKKLRLPLFGS
+258 TTKLRLPLFGS

-278 FSRSFAMMLASGVPI
+278 FSRSFSMMLASGVPI
-293 LKALS
+293 LKGLS

-306 KSIGVAIE
+306 RSIGLAIE
-314 DMYHGV
+314 DMYRGI

-387 GVLILILALGVFLPI
+387 GVLILVLALGVFLPI
-402 WDLSGAMGVK
+402 WDLSGAMGVR

>member
-1 VKVVD
+1 
-6 MPDYQYTGRDSSGS
+6 MLNFQYSGRDIQGTLVEGSLQASSQDAAIS
-20 QVTGKLVAA
+20 HLQSKKITIVRLVTEVSSPDRK
-29 NQAAAMSQLQVQ
+29 N
-41 KIIITGLSESAIE
+41 IN
-54 KKSIDISFTAK
+54 ISFSFK
-65 RKITLDDQV
+65 KKITLDDKV

-90 IRALNGLS
+90 IRALHGLA
-98 ESSDNARLSEVLNA
+98 ESTDNQHLSGVLND

-131 KIFSPIFVS
+131 KIFSPIFIS

-148 GRLDL
+148 GRLDIAL
-153 AFQKLTAHLEL
+153 KKLTEHLEL

-169 KRIKSATRYPLFVV
+169 KRIKSATRYPLFVI
-183 SAITLAMTVINV
+183 SAMVLAMGIINI
-195 MVIPNF
+195 MVIPSF
-201 ASVFAKMGADPPV
+201 AGVFAKLGADLPL
-214 ATQILMATSSFTINY
+214 ATRILIVTSEFTISY
-229 WWLILLVTFGG
+229 WWLILLITLGSFFG
-240 GFAWLR
+240 LR
-246 FIKTPDGLLWWD
+246 QYIDTPKGRLWWD
-258 GKKLRLPLFGS
+258 GKLLRLPLFGS

-278 FSRSFAMMLASGVPI
+278 FSRSFSMMLSSGVPI

-306 KSIGVAIE
+306 KSIGLGINE
-314 DMYHGV
+314 MYRGV
-320 ERGERLTSTAAATGL
+320 ERGERLTSTASATGL

-352 VDTLLDD
+352 VDTLLND

-381 ILLVFL
+381 VLLVFL
-387 GVLILILALGVFLPI
+387 GVLVLVLALGVFLPI
-402 WDLSGAMGVK
+402 WDLSGAMGSR

>member
-1 VKVVD
+1 
-6 MPDYQYTGRDSSGS
+6 MPDFEYTGRDSAGQQISGQLEAS
-20 QVTGKLVAA
+20 S
-29 NQAAAMSQLQVQ
+29 QAAAMSQLQLK
-41 KIIITGLSESAIE
+41 KIILTSLAEKTLESKGVE
-54 KKSIDISFTAK
+54 FSFTIK
-65 RKITLDDQV
+65 RKIALDDQV

-90 IRALNGLS
+90 IRALNGLA

-112 IADSL
+112 IATSL
-117 VSGSELATAFRQFP
+117 ISGTELATAFRQFP
-131 KIFSPIFVS
+131 KIFSPIFIS

-169 KRIKSATRYPLFVV
+169 KRIKSATRYPIFVIL
-183 SAITLAMTVINV
+183 AITMAMTVINV
-195 MVIPNF
+195 MVIPSF
-201 ASVFAKMGADPPV
+201 ASVFAKLGADLPI
-214 ATQILMATSSFTINY
+214 ATRILMASSEFTINY
-229 WWLILLVTFGG
+229 WWLILLVLGG
-240 GFAWLR
+240 GSFAWVR
-246 FIKTPDGLLWWD
+246 FVKTPEGLLWWD
-258 GKKLRLPLFGS
+258 TKKLRLPLFGS

-278 FSRSFAMMLASGVPI
+278 FSRSFAMMLTSGVPI

-298 IVSESVGN
+298 IVAESVGN
-306 KSIGVAIE
+306 RSIGLAIE
-314 DMYHGV
+314 EMYRGV

-335 FTPLVLQMMSVG
+335 FTPLVLQMMAVG

-352 VDTLLDD
+352 VDTLLND

-387 GVLILILALGVFLPI
+387 GILVLVLALGVFLPI
-402 WDLSGAMGVK
+402 WDLSGAMGGK

>member
-1 VKVVD
+1 MEGN
-6 MPDYQYTGRDSSGS
+6 MPDFKYTGRDQEGHKISGQLEAS
-20 QVTGKLVAA
+20 TQTI
-29 NQAAAMSQLQVQ
+29 AMNQLQLR
-41 KIIITGLSESAIE
+41 KIIITSLAEDTLAS
-54 KKSIDISFTAK
+54 KDIDFSFAFK

-90 IRALNGLS
+90 IRALNGLA
-98 ESSDNARLSEVLNA
+98 ESTENPELSKILNS
-112 IADSL
+112 ISHSL
-117 VSGSELATAFRQFP
+117 VTGSELAIAFRQFP
-131 KIFSPIFVS
+131 KIFSPIFIG

-148 GRLDL
+148 GRLDI

-169 KRIKSATRYPLFVV
+169 KRIKSATRYPLFVM
-183 SAITLAMTVINV
+183 SAMMFAMVIINV

-201 ASVFAKMGADPPV
+201 ASVFAKLGADLPI
-214 ATQILMATSSFTINY
+214 ATQILIASSDFTLNY
-229 WWLILLVTFGG
+229 WWLILMVTIGG
-240 GFAWLR
+240 AYAWLR
-246 FIKTPDGLLWWD
+246 FVKTPKGLLWWD
-258 GKKLRLPLFGS
+258 TQKLRLPLFGS
-269 LFKRIALSR
+269 LFKRIALAR
-278 FSRSFAMMLASGVPI
+278 FSRSFSMMLTSGVPI

-298 IVSESVGN
+298 IIIESVGN

-314 DMYHGV
+314 DMYRGV
-320 ERGERLTSTAAATGL
+320 ERGERLTTTASATGL

-352 VDTLLDD
+352 IDTLLDS

-376 DSIEP
+376 DSMEP
-381 ILLVFL
+381 ILLAFL
-387 GVLILILALGVFLPI
+387 GGLVLILALGVFLPI
-402 WDLSGAMGVK
+402 WDLSGAMGQ

>member
-1 VKVVD
+1 MGVD
-6 MPDYQYTGRDSSGS
+6 MPEYQYTGRNSSGE
-20 QVTGKLVAA
+20 QITGTLSAA
-29 NQAAAMSQLQVQ
+29 NQASAMSQLQQ
-41 KIIITGLSESAIE
+41 KQVVITRLTEAVEE
-54 KKSIDISFTAK
+54 KKSIEFSFSPK

-90 IRALNGLS
+90 IRALNGLA
-98 ESSDNARLSEVLNA
+98 ESTDNLTLAEVLNA
-112 IADSL
+112 IADTL
-117 VSGSELATAFRQFP
+117 ISGSELATAFRQFP
-131 KIFSPIFVS
+131 KTFSPIFVS

-183 SAITLAMTVINV
+183 SAIVMAMTVINI

-201 ASVFAKMGADPPV
+201 ASVFAKMGADLPV
-214 ATQILMATSSFTINY
+214 ATQILIASSEFTLNY
-229 WWLILLVTFGG
+229 WWLILLVVFGS
-240 GFAWLR
+240 GFSW
-246 FIKTPDGLLWWD
+246 FKYIKTPEGLLWWD
-258 GKKLRLPLFGS
+258 TTKLRLPLFGS

-278 FSRSFAMMLASGVPI
+278 FSRSFSMMLASGVPI
-293 LKALS
+293 LKGLS

-306 KSIGVAIE
+306 RSIGLAIE
-314 DMYHGV
+314 DMYRGI

-387 GVLILILALGVFLPI
+387 GVLILVLALGVFLPI

>member
-1 VKVVD
+1 
-6 MPDYQYTGRDSSGS
+6 MPDFKYTGRDNEGLKTSGQLEAS
-20 QVTGKLVAA
+20 TQVI
-29 NQAAAMSQLQVQ
+29 AMNQLQLR
-41 KIIITGLSESAIE
+41 KIIITSLVE
-54 KKSIDISFTAK
+54 KKSKSKSVNVSFSRK

-90 IRALNGLS
+90 IRALNGLA
-98 ESSDNARLSEVLNA
+98 ESSDNTPLSEVLNS
-112 IADSL
+112 IATSL
-117 VSGSELATAFRQFP
+117 VSGSELTTAFRQFP
-131 KIFSPIFVS
+131 KIFSPIFIS

-169 KRIKSATRYPLFVV
+169 KRIKSATRYPLFVMT
-183 SAITLAMTVINV
+183 AILFAMTIINV

-201 ASVFAKMGADPPV
+201 ASVFAKLGADLPI
-214 ATQILMATSSFTINY
+214 ATQILMVSSELTINY
-229 WWLILLVTFGG
+229 WWLILMVTIGG
-240 GFAWLR
+240 IYGWLH
-246 FIKTPDGLLWWD
+246 FIKTPEGLLWWD
-258 GKKLRLPLFGS
+258 TAKLRLPLFGS

-278 FSRSFAMMLASGVPI
+278 FSRSFSMMLSAGVPI

-298 IVSESVGN
+298 IVAESVGN

-314 DMYHGV
+314 DMYRGV
-320 ERGERLTSTAAATGL
+320 ERGERLTSTASATGL

-352 VDTLLDD
+352 IDTLLDD

-381 ILLVFL
+381 ILLAFL
-387 GVLILILALGVFLPI
+387 GGLVLVLALGVFLPI
-402 WDLSGAMGVK
+402 WDLSGAMGAK